1 MLGFGVGVLI
11 YGAMAVIM
19 YYAGSL
25 QQEGCLTTG
34 EFSSFLFYMMILIL
48 NFAMLSMLFPQGMSM
63 IGASDKVVAL
73 MDYLP
78 DINTTGGAK
87 LESPTG

>member
-1 MLGFGVGVLI
+1 
-11 YGAMAVIM
+11 
-19 YYAGSL
+19 
-25 QQEGCLTTG
+25 
-34 EFSSFLFYMMILIL
+34 MMILIL

-87 LESPTG
+87 LESPSG

>member
-1 MLGFGVGVLI
+1 
-11 YGAMAVIM
+11 
-19 YYAGSL
+19 
-25 QQEGCLTTG
+25 
-34 EFSSFLFYMMILIL
+34 MMILVI

-78 DINTTGGAK
+78 EINTTGGLK
-87 LESPTG
+87 LESPTGQIELENVVFHYPSKKEV